1 MPSAIHLVPL
11 DTTTKHHDHD
21 HHQIVIGVDGHAEFE
36 IEGLGGS
43 IAPLSGCIVPASH
56 VHYYEGVGDNRHLI
70 LNLPPTSFPLAG
82 AQQELS
88 RLFDAP
94 LFFSLDEA
102 LTRYLDFLVQ
112 ELARL
117 QEGAPQPLMHQDM
130 LASTFL
136 SCLNVRMQPSR
147 QHSSGLK
154 RIDLDALDRYIQR
167 HLSQRLN
174 VAHLARQAC
183 LSEAH
188 FNDCFR
194 RQTGITPYQYLLTR
208 RLRAARH
215 LLLSTRLPLSEIAD
229 QTGFSSQSALSHA
242 FRRSFGHPPSALRRP
257 TPPTI
262 LTSDG

>member
-1 MPSAIHLVPL
+1 MPSALHLVPL

-21 HHQIVIGVDGHAEFE
+21 YHQLVIGVDGNAEFE

-56 VHYYEGVGDNRHLI
+56 VHYYEGVGVNRHLI
-70 LNLPPTSFPLAG
+70 LNLPPTSSPLSGQHHEFA
-82 AQQELS
+82 

-94 LFFSLDEA
+94 LFFSLDAA

-112 ELARL
+112 ELSRL
-117 QEGAPQPLMHQDM
+117 EDGSPQPLVHHELM
-130 LASTFL
+130 ATTFM
-136 SCLNVRMQPSR
+136 SCLNVRLQPPR
-147 QHSSGLK
+147 ERSSGQQ
-154 RIDLDALDRYIQR
+154 RINLASLDHYIQQ
-167 HLSQRLN
+167 HLSQRLS
-174 VAHLARQAC
+174 VADLARHAC

-194 RQTGITPYQYLLTR
+194 QQAGVTPYQYLLNK
-208 RLRAARH
+208 RLRAAQQ

-229 QTGFSSQSALSHA
+229 QTGFSTQSSLSHA

-257 TPPTI
+257 AQPTI
-262 LTSDG
+262 LTSER